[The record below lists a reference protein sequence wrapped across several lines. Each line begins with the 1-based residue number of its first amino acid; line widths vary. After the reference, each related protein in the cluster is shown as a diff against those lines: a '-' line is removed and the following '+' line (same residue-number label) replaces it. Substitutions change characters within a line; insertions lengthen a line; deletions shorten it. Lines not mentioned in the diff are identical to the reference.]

1 MARVKLVSVLSL
13 TWIFQQFLIKL
24 ERSQLKNKDIG
35 VAPLQKPC
43 FIKAIFN
50 NFVTKVLW
58 K

>member
-13 TWIFQQFLIKL
+13 TWILIKL